1 MTPRD
6 WLYGLELHGIKLGLE
21 NISHLLE
28 RSGHPERRYP
38 TVHVAGSNGK
48 GSVLAF
54 LDAMLCAAGYRTGRF
69 SSPHLCRLNERFLTA
84 REPVGDAALDETLA
98 YYQELSAEMSPP
110 PTFFEI
116 NTAVAY
122 TLIAQ
127 AGVDV
132 GLIEVGLGGRF
143 DSTNTLAPLVTAI
156 TNIGLE
162 HTQYLG
168 DTIEKI
174 AFEKAGIVKAG
185 VPLAV
190 GKMARE
196 AEEVIL
202 QRAAELRAPVRLA
215 GRDFRWS
222 TELSESGLRFT
233 CTMDRLEVGPVA
245 LGLPGAY
252 QAENAA
258 VAVALAE
265 ELRKTFP
272 RLTPEAIEQGLED
285 ASWPCRL
292 ERVLD
297 DPPLIVDVAHNAAGA
312 RALAGAMDGGSIV
325 VLAVSSDKNA
335 RDIVTELA
343 PKTHRFVLTEFANRR
358 RLELDALKRAAEGL
372 PHDTAG
378 DVPSA
383 IRRAIELSEGRRTI
397 YVAGS
402 LFTAG
407 EARAFLED
415 EYGAPPMRF

>member
-6 WLYGLELHGIKLGLE
+6 WLYGLELHGVKLGLE
-21 NISHLLE
+21 NIAHLLE
-28 RSGHPERRYP
+28 GSGHPERRYP
-38 TVHVAGSNGK
+38 TVHVAGTNGK

-54 LDAMLCAAGYRTGRF
+54 LDAMLCAAGYRAGRF
-69 SSPHLCRLNERFLTA
+69 SSPHLCRLNERFLMG
-84 REPVGDAALDETLA
+84 REAISDAQLDETLA
-98 YYQELSAEMSPP
+98 YYRELSAGMSPP

-122 TLIAQ
+122 KLIAE
-127 AGVDV
+127 AGVDI

-143 DSTNTLAPLVTAI
+143 DSTNTIAPMVTAI

-185 VPLAV
+185 VPLIV
-190 GKMARE
+190 GAMDRN

-202 QRAAELRAPVRLA
+202 QRAAELGAPVKLA
-215 GRDFRWS
+215 GRDFHA
-222 TELSESGLRFT
+222 TLNETTSGLRFT
-233 CTMDRLEVGPVA
+233 CTMDRLEAGPVA

-258 VAVALAE
+258 VAVALADE
-265 ELRKTFP
+265 MAKDFP
-272 RLTPEAIEQGLED
+272 GLTPEAIQRGLED

-312 RALAGAMDGGSIV
+312 RALAQAMDDGSIV

-335 RDIVTELA
+335 HDIVAELA

-358 RLELDALKRAAEGL
+358 RLELNALARAAEGL

-383 IRRAIELSEGRRTI
+383 IRRAIELSEGQRTI